1 MMTSKL
7 RQLAATA
14 TDDEEV
20 QVDVF
25 IGITLG
31 ARLALRDADRM
42 AGVLE
47 AEVREMGTNAQPIYR
62 AYIADLVDEALR
74 LFDMMD
80 ERKRTT

>member
-80 ERKRTT
+80 ERKRPT